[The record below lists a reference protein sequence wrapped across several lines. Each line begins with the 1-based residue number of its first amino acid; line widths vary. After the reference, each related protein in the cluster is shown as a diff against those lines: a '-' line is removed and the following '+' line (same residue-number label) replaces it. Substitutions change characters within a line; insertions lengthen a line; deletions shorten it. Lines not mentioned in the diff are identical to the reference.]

1 MKKVTVLGPAHP
13 YRGGLA
19 SIMEIMA
26 RTFTARGAEVDI
38 KTFTL
43 QYPEFLFPGKTQYS
57 DRPAP
62 EDLAIERCVSTV
74 NPFNWIKVGR
84 RICRERPDVVH
95 SMTPKAGLLCM
106 LASMLTRVP
115 VRIHTFTG
123 LVFPTASGW
132 KQKVLMLT
140 DRITCWSAT
149 HVIPEGE
156 GVKNDLLKYGITS
169 KPLQVLGY
177 GNIRGIDLN
186 YYRCDETIQGQAQE
200 IRQRYDNDFIFLYV
214 GRILD
219 EKGMRELVTAY
230 KRFDEAHAH
239 SRLLLVGP
247 IDTQG
252 GLDSETSSM
261 ILEHPHIEQIGFL
274 PDVRAYYAASN
285 CFVFPSYREGFPNVV
300 IEAGAMSLPCI
311 VTDINGS
318 REIIQHNKTGLV
330 VEVKNETALYEAM
343 EYMYTHP
350 IEAKQMSAQACTWV
364 KEHYE
369 QSYVW
374 NCLETYY
381 KQVIKEQLK

>member
-1 MKKVTVLGPAHP
+1 MSKLKLIRCSTIPLSLNIFCK
-13 YRGGLA
+13 GLLEHL
-19 SIMEIMA
+19 SQDY
-26 RTFTARGAEVDI
+26 EVVA
-38 KTFTL
+38 L
-43 QYPEFLFPGKTQYS
+43 SSPGK
-57 DRPAP
+57 
-62 EDLAIERCVSTV
+62 DLDEVRIREGVRTIGVKMERQISL
-74 NPFNWIKVGR
+74 FR
-84 RICRERPDVVH
+84 DICALFRLIRVFAHERPDIVH

-106 LASMLTRVP
+106 IASMLTRVP
-115 VRIHTFTG
+115 IRIHTFTG

-140 DRITCWSAT
+140 DRITCWCAT

-156 GVKNDLLKYGITS
+156 GVKNDLLKYGITN

-186 YYRCDETIQGQAQE
+186 YYRCDESIQGQAQE
-200 IRQRYDNDFIFLYV
+200 IRQRYDNAFIFLYV

-219 EKGMRELVTAY
+219 EKGMRELATAY

-274 PDVRAYYAASN
+274 PDVRAYYAASD

-381 KQVIKEQLK
+381 KQVIEEKLK